1 MAEKENKIATTI
13 KKKCNFEPNY
23 FTMEQKEFS
32 LRYTCY
38 DDSSEMKSEEVSLIN
53 QAKEAIK
60 TSYSPYSKF
69 AVGAAVK
76 LANGQVVLGSNQENA
91 AYPSGLCA
99 ERVALFAA
107 AAQFP
112 GVAIDSIAITVES
125 PEHDTVGPIAPCGA
139 CRQVM
144 IEYEHLHNSPMKV
157 IMCGEQGSIVSVDK
171 ASSLLPF
178 DFHADQL
185 KK

>member
-1 MAEKENKIATTI
+1 
-13 KKKCNFEPNY
+13 
-23 FTMEQKEFS
+23 MEQKEFS
-32 LRYTCY
+32 LQYSCY
-38 DDSSEMKSEEVSLIN
+38 KDSSEMEPTDAELL
-53 QAKEAIK
+53 AKAREAVK

-76 LANGQVVLGSNQENA
+76 LANGQIVMGSNQENA

-99 ERVALFAA
+99 ERVAMFAA

-112 GVAIDSIAITVES
+112 NVAMESIAIAIES
-125 PEHDTVGPIAPCGA
+125 PHHDTEGPIAPCGA

-144 IEYEHLHNSPMKV
+144 IEYEHLHQHPMHV
-157 IMCGEQGSIVSVDK
+157 IMDAEKGNVVKVNK
-171 ASSLLPF
+171 ASDLLPF
-178 DFHADQL
+178 DFHADHL